1 MWHRLAAGVGHVAI
15 GGVRGLRAQ
24 TCTKP
29 QGRGV
34 TAEGGVRR
42 PPGADDKL
50 GEALPGSGTH
60 TSASHRTVASCKSRS
75 TEGQLRGVGGP
86 AVTSSPVL
94 AGAAWVCSAVP
105 DVWGKATTAFPPH
118 VTCVREPS
126 PLLTAEQ
133 PLPVPS
139 TPSLRL

>member
-1 MWHRLAAGVGHVAI
+1 M
-15 GGVRGLRAQ
+15 
-24 TCTKP
+24 
-29 QGRGV
+29 
-34 TAEGGVRR
+34 
-42 PPGADDKL
+42 
-50 GEALPGSGTH
+50 S
-60 TSASHRTVASCKSRS
+60 
-75 TEGQLRGVGGP
+75 GGP

-94 AGAAWVCSAVP
+94 AGAAWVCSVVP